1 MAKQYAEGLE
11 AAVNSK
17 NSTEALVKLEELEKR
32 LDALSISNAD
42 RFPVLN
48 TYKKEEDYKK
58 RELAAVIKL
67 SGDLKQEISDNETII
82 SDLKIEAEKTK
93 KEQIKQGLN
102 NQIAELVLENTAK
115 QKEFEQNEIKTV
127 KLQEE
132 IYNIIKYSLW
142 QTKNM
147 NLIKV

>member
-82 SDLKIEAEKTK
+82 SDLKIEAEK
-93 KEQIKQGLN
+93 IYLN
-102 NQIAELVLENTAK
+102 FDQAK
-115 QKEFEQNEIKTV
+115 T
-127 KLQEE
+127 
-132 IYNIIKYSLW
+132 
-142 QTKNM
+142 
-147 NLIKV
+147 